1 MKTAIIT
8 GISGQD
14 GPYLA
19 KLLVEKG
26 YRVVGTVRSYRCA
39 NTKNFEYLGIEN
51 KIILE
56 ELDLLDMANVIR
68 IIQQYSP
75 DEIYNLAAQSSVGLS
90 FEQPIGTFSFN
101 TMSVNNML
109 EAIRLFSE
117 KTKLYQASSSEMY
130 GRIEKLPITLATP
143 MHPISPYGVS
153 KMASY
158 FMITTYR
165 ESYDLFVCNGVLFN
179 HESFLRSNNFF
190 IKKVIKDSIAIKNN
204 KLEFLKVGNLDVK
217 RDFGYAP
224 AYVEAMWKMMQLK
237 KPEDFIICSGISV
250 KLRDIVEYVFDKL
263 NLDKKLILIDKNL
276 FRPNE
281 ISEIY
286 GDNSKAKT
294 KLKWD
299 YSYSFFDVLDMLIDE
314 EVENREIPGKF
325 RGRNSGDS
333 IPIKL
338 RK

>member
-19 KLLVEKG
+19 KLLLEKG
-26 YRVVGTVRSYRCA
+26 YQVIGTVRSYRCA
-39 NTKNFEYLGIEN
+39 NTKNFEYLGIE
-51 KIILE
+51 KDIVIE

-68 IIQQYSP
+68 IIQKYKP

-90 FEQPIGTFSFN
+90 FDQPLGTFSFN
-101 TMSVNNML
+101 TTSVNNLL
-109 EAIRLFSE
+109 ETIRLFSSA
-117 KTKLYQASSSEMY
+117 TKLYQASSSEMY
-130 GRIEKLPITLATP
+130 GRVGTMPITLETP

-158 FMITTYR
+158 FMVTTYR

-190 IKKVIKDSIAIKNN
+190 VKKVIRESIAIKNK
-204 KLEFLKVGNLDVK
+204 KLDKLVLGDLHVK

-224 AYVEAMWKMMQLK
+224 KYVEAMWKILQSE
-237 KPEDFIICSGISV
+237 KPNDFIICSGKSIL
-250 KLRDIVEYVFDKL
+250 LRDIVHYVFEKL
-263 NLDKKLILIDKNL
+263 ELDKNLIVENKDL

-281 ISEIY
+281 IEEIY
-286 GDNSKAKT
+286 GDNSKAKEA
-294 KLKWD
+294 LNWD
-299 YSYSFFDVLDMLIDE
+299 YDYSFFDVLDILIDE
-314 EVENREIPGKF
+314 EMRYLNG
-325 RGRNSGDS
+325 
-333 IPIKL
+333 
-338 RK
+338 

>member
-19 KLLVEKG
+19 KLLLEKN
-26 YRVVGTVRSYRCA
+26 YKVIGTVRSYRCA
-39 NTKNFEYLGIEN
+39 NTKNFEYLGIE
-51 KIILE
+51 KDIVIE

-68 IIQQYSP
+68 IIQKYKP

-90 FEQPIGTFSFN
+90 FDQPLGTFSFN
-101 TMSVNNML
+101 TTSVNNLL
-109 EAIRLFSE
+109 ESIRLFSSA
-117 KTKLYQASSSEMY
+117 TKLYQASSSEMY
-130 GRIEKLPITLATP
+130 GRVSTMPITLETP

-158 FMITTYR
+158 FMVTTYR

-190 IKKVIKDSIAIKNN
+190 IKKVIRESIAIKNKKLN
-204 KLEFLKVGNLDVK
+204 KLVIGDLHVK

-224 AYVEAMWKMMQLK
+224 KYVEAMWKILQSE
-237 KPEDFIICSGISV
+237 KPNDFIICSGKSIL
-250 KLRDIVEYVFDKL
+250 LRDIVEYVFEKL
-263 NLDKKLILIDKNL
+263 ELDRNLIVENKDL

-281 ISEIY
+281 IEEIY
-286 GDNSKAKT
+286 GDNSKAKEN
-294 KLKWD
+294 LNWD
-299 YSYSFFDVLDMLIDE
+299 YDYSFFDVLDILIDE
-314 EVENREIPGKF
+314 EM
-325 RGRNSGDS
+325 RNLNG
-333 IPIKL
+333 
-338 RK
+338 

>member
-1 MKTAIIT
+1 MKTTIIT

-19 KLLVEKG
+19 KFLLEKG
-26 YRVVGTVRSYRCA
+26 YRVVGTVRSYRCV
-39 NTKNFEYLGIEN
+39 NTNSFEYLGIED

-68 IIQQYSP
+68 IIQKYNP

-101 TMSVNNML
+101 TMSVNNIL
-109 EAIRLFSE
+109 EAIRLFSQ

-130 GRIEKLPITLATP
+130 GKVEKMPITLETP

-190 IKKVIKDSIAIKNN
+190 VKKVIRDSIAIKEG
-204 KLEFLKVGNLDVK
+204 KLKFLKVGNLDVK

-224 AYVEAMWKMMQLK
+224 AYVEAMWEMLQASKAD
-237 KPEDFIICSGISV
+237 DFIICAGISI

-263 NLDKKLILIDKNL
+263 NIEKKLIMIDKEL

-281 ISEIY
+281 INEIY
-286 GDNSKAKT
+286 GDNSKAKEI
-294 KLKWD
+294 LMWD
-299 YSYSFFDVLDMLIDE
+299 YNYSFFDVIDILIAE
-314 EVENREIPGKF
+314 EMGNYK
-325 RGRNSGDS
+325 
-333 IPIKL
+333 
-338 RK
+338 